1 MATAEFILQGFTTRT
16 HRTALRDLFTI
27 SKIRAVLLSVAYVK
41 ESGVEEIANELAAHG
56 SQTTV
61 FAGIRNDITSYQGLA
76 RLHRIRGLKLYTVDT
91 GSRHVVFHPKLYLAR
106 GKTAAKM
113 IVGSANLTLGGL
125 NNNIEGGVL
134 LAFEEADL
142 GRGALISAMES
153 ELLALP
159 ADYPSHVVQIAHARQ
174 LDEMLADGR
183 LIDELAISPPRR
195 NPSALRFAG
204 TTDTVSRIILKVPPL
219 RRAVR
224 AARPSSKGRQLSKRT
239 ASKEPIRPTPASVGV
254 EFELMW
260 ESKPLERRDLTIPEA
275 AGTNP
280 TGSINLDRGLLSDG
294 VDFRHYFRENVFAN
308 LDWKPRRATVD
319 EAFAKFQLMLKGI
332 NYGEFD
338 LTIHHTT
345 GTTSKAYTQHN
356 AMTRLSWGPTRE
368 FIARRELLGRT
379 LAIFRDKADATRFLL
394 EID

>member
-16 HRTALRDLFTI
+16 HRAALRDLFRI
-27 SKIRAVLLSVAYVK
+27 SELRAVLLSVAYVK
-41 ESGVEEIANELAAHG
+41 ESGVEEIEGDLATHA
-56 SQTTV
+56 SITTV

-106 GKTAAKM
+106 GKTAAKI

-125 NNNIEGGVL
+125 NNNIEAGIV

-142 GRGALISAMES
+142 RDGALISTMES
-153 ELLALP
+153 ELTALP
-159 ADYPSHVVQIAHARQ
+159 AAYPSHVVQISHVRQ

-195 NPSALRFAG
+195 KTSIRRSAITA
-204 TTDTVSRIILKVPPL
+204 DTVTRIVLKVPPL
-219 RRAVR
+219 RRTVR
-224 AARPSSKGRQLSKRT
+224 AARPSPKGRKRSKR
-239 ASKEPIRPTPASVGV
+239 AARKGPISSTPASVGV

-260 ESKPLERRDLTIPEA
+260 ESKPLERRDLTIPKA

-319 EAFAKFQLMLKGI
+319 EAFAKFQLVLKGI

-338 LTIHHTT
+338 LAIHHTT
-345 GTTSKAYTQHN
+345 SMTSKAYKQHN

-368 FIARRELLGRT
+368 FVARRELLGRT
-379 LAIFRDKADATRFLL
+379 LAVYRDKADATRFLL